1 MAKDIQVKY
10 RTFDENG
17 LETIRERTVCRVYV
31 LTIPTLDGDDDDY
44 LVLGT
49 GQKTEY
55 LGNEPILSVMV
66 PPDNLNF
73 LFLNPTI
80 YKTAEISYII
90 SVNQQEIKSW
100 QQSFFLTWATLT
112 LRF

>member
-10 RTFDENG
+10 RTFDKNG

-73 LFLNPTI
+73 IEFNGKTYHLRNISDLNI
-80 YKTAEISYII
+80 AAMIFKRKL
-90 SVNQQEIKSW
+90 N
-100 QQSFFLTWATLT
+100 
-112 LRF
+112 